1 MKKTIL
7 LSGILMLGAA
17 ALPAHAQQTVTFL
30 GYSGL
35 FQERYTKAVIEPFMA
50 ANPDIKIEYFPQQG
64 SAAMLGFAARLQRRA
79 AVRYRSDGCLRRQN
93 RYGRRSV

>member
-50 ANPDIKIEYFPQQG
+50 ANPDIKVDYFPQQG
-64 SAAMLGFAARLQRRA
+64 SAAMLGSLRAQKGCAAG
-79 AVRYRSDGCLRRQN
+79 RYCADGCFCRQD
-93 RYGRRSV
+93 RHG

>member
-1 MKKTIL
+1 MKKSIL

-17 ALPAHAQQTVTFL
+17 AMPAHAQQTVTFL

-50 ANPDIKIEYFPQQG
+50 ANPDIKVDYFPQQG
-64 SAAMLGFAARLQRRA
+64 SSAMLGSLRAQKAAPQSEIGRA
-79 AVRYRSDGCLRRQN
+79 HV
-93 RYGRRSV
+93 